1 MRAITENRPWPRSKS
16 AKFPD
21 GAGKKKDPRHLAWHS
36 FFCVLTMRI
45 AAIDIPST
53 LCWSLCITCTIL
65 WSPSLAFLPQR
76 NAAAFGVPPNTVLF
90 STPSSSDGDL
100 MESLRARQLELESQE
115 ELRYENW
122 KTAKCESA
130 IRVRLPDWVRR
141 IDLQYPLV
149 ACGSASGTIFVAH
162 VETGEILA
170 QGKPQEVEELDDIEG
185 MLRMLFGSYDG
196 GGTLAIAMDGNL
208 ICSAGRQGSVQI
220 HRYDTTSDML
230 ISQGSMKALE
240 GVLVTSLQLD
250 EDNLWVGTADGRILA
265 YPVSV
270 DSVLSLQTE
279 PALEVN
285 VGSQVLSFSLEPSIG
300 YGVAATA
307 RGSVELFSMED
318 NNRILCSWY
327 PPFDAGSTRKSS
339 NTFPLTA
346 TLVMAKDR
354 SYCMAC
360 GASDG
365 SLHLHPL
372 KCENYRLDEDHPL
385 CGNVVECAPK
395 HNGPLK
401 CLISPRPNLLISGG
415 HDGSIRVWDVSDAIC
430 LYQFLGEY

>member
-1 MRAITENRPWPRSKS
+1 MT
-16 AKFPD
+16 PD
-21 GAGKKKDPRHLAWHS
+21 T
-36 FFCVLTMRI
+36 VTMRI
-45 AAIDIPST
+45 AAIGVHST
-53 LCWSLCITCTIL
+53 LWWSLCIRCAT
-65 WSPSLAFLPQR
+65 AFVPQR
-76 NAAAFGVPPNTVLF
+76 NTAFGVPPTVFF
-90 STPSSSDGDL
+90 STPDGDL

-115 ELRYENW
+115 EVRYENW
-122 KTAKCESA
+122 KTATCESA

-162 VETGEILA
+162 AETGEILA

-185 MLRMLFGSYDG
+185 TLRMLFGTYDG

-220 HRYDTTSDML
+220 HRYDKTSDML

-250 EDNLWVGTADGRILA
+250 EDNLWVGTADGRVLA
-265 YPVSV
+265 YPLSV

-279 PALEVN
+279 PALQVN
-285 VGSQVLSFSLEPSIG
+285 VASPVLSLSLEPSIG
-300 YGVAATA
+300 YGVATAA

-318 NNRILCSWY
+318 DDRILCSWY

-346 TLVMAKDR
+346 ALVMAKDR
-354 SYCMAC
+354 SYRMAC

-365 SLHLHPL
+365 SLYLQPL
-372 KCENYRLDEDHPL
+372 KWENDCLDEDHPL
-385 CGNVVECAPK
+385 CGDVVECAPK
-395 HNGPLK
+395 HQGPLK
-401 CLISPRPNLLISGG
+401 CLVSPRPNLLISGG
-415 HDGSIRVWDVSDAIC
+415 HDGSIRVWDVSEAIC
-430 LYQFLGEY
+430 LYQFLGECCRCLLHDSHAVV